1 MKLPVALLA
10 AAALAGPAAAA
21 APSAKHTAGG
31 TTAAK
36 ASLLTR
42 SDLGSAWTA
51 GATGTPGL
59 HLSCTA
65 WSPSGKGIVETGAA
79 GSPSFADTQ
88 VGPFVSQTTS
98 VYASP
103 KQASAYWARAVQPGL
118 VACVVQTVAAV
129 EAQGIHVK
137 VLSKGSLPV
146 SKVSNLTAG
155 YRVVANLTSPG
166 KSPRKLYFDVVLVG
180 RGSTLSEITMTSFVA
195 PVPAKVESA
204 LAQLVASR
212 IGAPTA

>member
-1 MKLPVALLA
+1 MSESDELGAAVGGRHAHRVDAAEPGYHGRMKLPVALLA

-21 APSAKHTAGG
+21 APSAKHTARG

-36 ASLLTR
+36 ASLLTS

-65 WSPSGKGIVETGAA
+65 GRRAGRGSSRRGRPGRRASPS
-79 GSPSFADTQ
+79 SQ

-98 VYASP
+98 VYGSP

-137 VLSKGSLPV
+137 VLSKGSLPM

-180 RGSTLSEITMTSFVA
+180 RGSTS
-195 PVPAKVESA
+195 PR
-204 LAQLVASR
+204 SR
-212 IGAPTA
+212 